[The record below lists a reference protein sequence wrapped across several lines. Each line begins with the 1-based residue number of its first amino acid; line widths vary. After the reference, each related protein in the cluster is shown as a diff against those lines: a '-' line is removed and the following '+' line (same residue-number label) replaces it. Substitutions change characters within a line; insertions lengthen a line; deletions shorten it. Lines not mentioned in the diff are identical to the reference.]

1 MYTPSATLIK
11 RLHALMP
18 EDIWYTP
25 IPKLVLVR
33 LREHG
38 EINTYVQEPAIC
50 FLLQG
55 RKEIELGARTLRHEV
70 GEILC
75 YPVGIPV
82 RARIDPALPHLGV
95 AMLLDSEWM
104 ARYADAAPALAP
116 AAKSSAKSSTKTGG
130 VIAAPM
136 SAELGSVFERL
147 LALLDTPADIPHL
160 APLIQQEIY
169 YRLLSSEQGTG
180 LRQMVLSGSHTHRIT
195 RATQW
200 LQQHFAEPL
209 QVATLAQQIG
219 MSQSSFYQHF
229 RQITTMSPL
238 QYQKA
243 LRLAEARRLLK
254 QQKTTIAAI
263 AQQVGYESQSQF
275 SREYSRHFGTTPR
288 SDVMA

>member
-1 MYTPSATLIK
+1 MYTPSATLIE

-33 LREHG
+33 LRERG
-38 EINTYVQEPAIC
+38 EINAYVQEPAVC

-55 RKEIELGARTLRHEV
+55 RKEIELGAQTLHHTV

-95 AMLLDSEWM
+95 AMLLDGELM
-104 ARYADAAPALAP
+104 ARYTDAAPP
-116 AAKSSAKSSTKTGG
+116 PTTKTAKTEG
-130 VIAAPM
+130 VITASINTA
-136 SAELGSVFERL
+136 LGNAFERL
-147 LALLDTPADIPHL
+147 LTLLDTPADIPHL

-169 YRLLSSEQGTG
+169 YRLLSGEQGAS
-180 LRQMVLSGSHTHRIT
+180 LRQMVLSGSHTRRIT
-195 RATQW
+195 RAAQW
-200 LQQHFAEPL
+200 LQQHYAEPL
-209 QVATLAQQIG
+209 QVETLAQQIG
-219 MSQSSFYQHF
+219 MSPSSFYQHF

-243 LRLAEARRLLK
+243 LRLAEASRLLR

-275 SREYSRHFGTTPR
+275 SREYSRHFGITPR
-288 SDVMA
+288 SDVMV